1 MATVGCCCK
10 SETTAERTQFSPKST
25 CILNAAKSRR
35 IKRAECNC
43 SDGKRATSLFSE
55 QTHLA
60 MTSNAQLLK
69 SKASTCGHFK
79 KPSNN
84 SQHSFRPIEL
94 CRESKARTK
103 SFGKECFAS
112 LTLTSRRF

>member
-1 MATVGCCCK
+1 MATVGCFCK
-10 SETTAERTQFSPKST
+10 SETAAERTRFSPRSI

-35 IKRAECNC
+35 IRRAKCNC
-43 SDGKRATSLFSE
+43 SGGKGATHLFLE

-60 MTSNAQLLK
+60 MTSDAQLLK
-69 SKASTCGHFK
+69 SKASTCGPFK

-94 CRESKARTK
+94 CKESKARTK
-103 SFGKECFAS
+103 S
-112 LTLTSRRF
+112 